1 MVGRGGLVRGAL
13 ISLLINVG
21 LRPCCA
27 TIPRTGRCVN
37 AQQGQGLSIQC
48 KIALAF
54 RHLSQSRDANARAG
68 IRIPSHDRA

>member
-37 AQQGQGLSIQC
+37 VTDCLFSV
-48 KIALAF
+48 KL
-54 RHLSQSRDANARAG
+54 RSRFVISRNAHARVG

>member
-37 AQQGQGLSIQC
+37 AQQGQGLSIRIFSA
-48 KIALAF
+48 KL
-54 RHLSQSRDANARAG
+54 RSRFVISRNANARAG

>member
-37 AQQGQGLSIQC
+37 AADSQ
-48 KIALAF
+48 F
-54 RHLSQSRDANARAG
+54 RVKSRSRFVISLNAHARAG

>member
-37 AQQGQGLSIQC
+37 V
-48 KIALAF
+48 
-54 RHLSQSRDANARAG
+54 SRTVYSSVKLRSRFVNIRSAHARARAG